1 MQHNRM
7 FLSLR
12 YVAPLLAS
20 KKCIQCGNA
29 KLWEYTP
36 LLCSLNW
43 TMTKMIHSR
52 TATDTSITSK
62 EPQLS
67 LFKRIL
73 QKLKIIDLTAAR
85 AHASGLSS
93 YELVADRIDYDVF
106 YKDFN
111 MPDTFF
117 SWFLVT
123 ELHVWMLMVRFM
135 AEGKYGHIARNSLVE
150 EMWVDVNNRVKLLG
164 KIAPSVKR
172 KQINDLSGQ
181 FNAAVIAYDEGLLS
195 DDKVLAG
202 ALWATFFN
210 LENNNPEAIERLI
223 IYIRKQ
229 ISLLD
234 RIPSQQILRCPDIQW
249 VKFADVNVQ
258 KVI

>member
-12 YVAPLLAS
+12 YVVPLLAS

-29 KLWEYTP
+29 KLWEYIP
-36 LLCSLNW
+36 PLCSLKW
-43 TMTKMIHSR
+43 PMAKMIHSR
-52 TATDTSITSK
+52 IATDTSVTSK
-62 EPQLS
+62 EPQIS
-67 LFKRIL
+67 RFKRFL
-73 QKLKIIDLTAAR
+73 QKLKIIDLSKSR
-85 AHASGLSS
+85 AHTSGLMS
-93 YELVADRIDYDVF
+93 YELIADRIDYDMF

-135 AEGKYGHIARNSLVE
+135 AEGKLGHIARNSLVE

-164 KIAPSVKR
+164 KIVSSVKR
-172 KQINDLSGQ
+172 KQIDDLSGQ
-181 FNAAVIAYDEGLLS
+181 FNAAVIAYDEGLLT

-202 ALWATFFN
+202 ALWGTFFN

-229 ISLLD
+229 INLLD
-234 RIPSQQILRCPDIQW
+234 RIPSQQILRFPDIQW
-249 VKFADVNVQ
+249 IKLADVNVQ
-258 KVI
+258 KII